1 MLHALHRST
10 YMGERLDYYSRRQEA
25 VDNPQ
30 DVVSM
35 ILDGMSQ
42 NHTVLP
48 WLGNLKMFDKHIQQH
63 VIGVLTHGHDVK
75 LYRLVYATIYFII
88 NNIT

>member
-1 MLHALHRST
+1 
-10 YMGERLDYYSRRQEA
+10 MGERLDYYERRQEA
-25 VDNPQ
+25 IDNPEG
-30 DVVSM
+30 VVSM

-63 VIGVLTHGHDVK
+63 VIGVLTHGHDVR
-75 LYRLVYATIYFII
+75 LYRCVLI
-88 NNIT
+88 

>member
-1 MLHALHRST
+1 
-10 YMGERLDYYSRRQEA
+10 

-30 DVVSM
+30 DVVVSM

-63 VIGVLTHGHDVK
+63 GHDVK
-75 LYRLVYATIYFII
+75 LYRLVYATILYFII
-88 NNIT
+88 INIT